1 MMQGPGMTHVDTKAT
16 ERFPAAA
23 AALGINS
30 RHHAGNMA
38 ESHTGPHVWR
48 LPLHLK
54 SVARVASQDLE

>member
-38 ESHTGPHVWR
+38 ESHTGPHV
-48 LPLHLK
+48 
-54 SVARVASQDLE
+54 